1 MFVRLYIGSE
11 ATNKF
16 DKIRLKPRQSLQK
29 LKATIRANQKA
40 KFKLLF
46 KQSLSKFF
54 LTENVYMHVS
64 KSFRKSLRKELLKKL
79 RACESDVNTCYYSIL
94 VKLNSFIWL
103 IVLFQQFIRFLIQKR
118 VEKSQ
123 IVNQLVIYHY
133 SKTPFYMLE
142 SFFEYLSRDVVSTSI
157 RRLYD
162 VANVVKMP
170 YRR

>member
-16 DKIRLKPRQSLQK
+16 DKIRLKSRQSLQK

-54 LTENVYMHVS
+54 LTENVYLHVS

-133 SKTPFYMLE
+133 SKTLHFTCWKVFSNTSVE
-142 SFFEYLSRDVVSTSI
+142 TSFQL
-157 RRLYD
+157 L
-162 VANVVKMP
+162 
-170 YRR
+170 